1 MIVISHRGNIKGPD
15 KHVEN
20 HPDQIKKAISLGYD
34 VEIDVWYKEN
44 QLYLGHDKPQYKVDL
59 TFLKN
64 SRLWCHAKNL
74 EALKYML
81 TNKIKC
87 FWHQEDNFTLT
98 SNGYIWT
105 YPGQE
110 LSGQSI
116 CVMPEKTKFSELEIK
131 ISAGVCTDYP
141 EEYLK

>member
-1 MIVISHRGNIKGPD
+1 MGINQLIVISHRGNINGPD

-74 EALKYML
+74 KALKYML
-81 TNKIKC
+81 ANKIKC

-105 YPGQE
+105 
-110 LSGQSI
+110 
-116 CVMPEKTKFSELEIK
+116 
-131 ISAGVCTDYP
+131 
-141 EEYLK
+141 